1 MVLTAKALI
10 IGLFLFAASFLNE
23 DIVMMASSGL

>member
-10 IGLFLFAASFLNE
+10 KEDESIKLLIGNSDEVKA
-23 DIVMMASSGL
+23 